1 MGDEGKH
8 TLMACALSWSL
19 TPYKSL
25 ENKRVVDD
33 DILPALDA
41 VPVIEKSPTVCR
53 EWAGTEKKW
62 NRER

>member
-1 MGDEGKH
+1 
-8 TLMACALSWSL
+8 MACALSWSL